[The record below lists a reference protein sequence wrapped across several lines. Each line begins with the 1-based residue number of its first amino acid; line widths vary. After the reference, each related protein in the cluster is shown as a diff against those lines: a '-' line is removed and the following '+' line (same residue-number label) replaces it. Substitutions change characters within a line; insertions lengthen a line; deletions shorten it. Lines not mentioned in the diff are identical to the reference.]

1 MHALSEKGS
10 CYGNVTENELPAHII
25 RNRYQYRRLF
35 IVFKYTERIIF
46 YIELN
51 GSLHDFPHVLFSN
64 LLMSLLNYLKYWFLS
79 IVHSPFLKC
88 FYSIAIAGYR
98 LIRLYL

>member
-10 CYGNVTENELPAHII
+10 CYANVTENELPADII

-35 IVFKYTERIIF
+35 IVFKYTERIICF

-51 GSLHDFPHVLFSN
+51 GSLHDFPQVLLSN
-64 LLMSLLNYLKYWFLS
+64 LLISLLNYLNIGF
-79 IVHSPFLKC
+79 
-88 FYSIAIAGYR
+88 
-98 LIRLYL
+98 